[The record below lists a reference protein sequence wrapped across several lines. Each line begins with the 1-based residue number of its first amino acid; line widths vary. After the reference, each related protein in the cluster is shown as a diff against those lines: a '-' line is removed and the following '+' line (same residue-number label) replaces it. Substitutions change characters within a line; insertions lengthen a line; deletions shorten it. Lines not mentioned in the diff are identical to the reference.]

1 MGAVPLPSIAIPGQR
16 LADSSSY
23 ISGPGTYIRDN
34 SIYASIPGP
43 IVIQEPVATDP
54 KSKKTRVVT
63 VSRSSTPSTST
74 IKSPSQPQ
82 GLALLGSSNRRI
94 PLKFNTLPTVGS
106 IVLGRVTRV
115 QRRQA
120 TISILLV
127 LPENQQ
133 LNPSADDS
141 EDPSDA
147 DLPSI
152 LASAS
157 ISTTSDS
164 LNADELRPQALI
176 RKEDVRAVEKDRVVM
191 EESFRVGDIV
201 RAVIVSVGDQVAY
214 YASTAG
220 NELGVVMARSS
231 TVESGV
237 GMEGFGGNMM
247 FPVSWKEMRDPV
259 TGRGEMRKVAKP
271 F

>member
-127 LPENQQ
+127 LPEKQQ

-157 ISTTSDS
+157 ISTTSHS

-201 RAVIVSVGDQVAY
+201 RAVIVSHLRNLEGLV
-214 YASTAG
+214 
-220 NELGVVMARSS
+220 LGL
-231 TVESGV
+231 
-237 GMEGFGGNMM
+237 MM
-247 FPVSWKEMRDPV
+247 FGIPRDGVSSRKGSID
-259 TGRGEMRKVAKP
+259 RGFWLQGLHPRKVKYLTP
-271 F
+271 LWMLEICPSKG